1 MKDNRE
7 KLKADKEE
15 VEKLMEEVALE
26 VDKLSEV
33 LSNAKQRYKALER
46 QHRKIQQ
53 ELAGQKSLFWDWE
66 NWKWKLNKLPKMPQ

>member
-26 VDKLSEV
+26 VDKLSEA
-33 LSNAKQRYKALER
+33 LSNVKQHYKALER
-46 QHRKIQQ
+46 QLRKIQQ
-53 ELAGQKSLFWDWE
+53 ELAGQKSLF
-66 NWKWKLNKLPKMPQ
+66 

>member
-26 VDKLSEV
+26 VDKLSEALCDV
-33 LSNAKQRYKALER
+33 KKHYKALER

-53 ELAGQKSLFWDWE
+53 ELAGQKSLF
-66 NWKWKLNKLPKMPQ
+66 

>member
-1 MKDNRE
+1 MSDNRE

-33 LSNAKQRYKALER
+33 LSNTRNRYKALER

-53 ELAGQKSLFWDWE
+53 ELAGQKSLF
-66 NWKWKLNKLPKMPQ
+66 

>member
-1 MKDNRE
+1 MRDNRE

-33 LSNAKQRYKALER
+33 LSNVKQRYKALER

-53 ELAGQKSLFWDWE
+53 ELAGQKSLF
-66 NWKWKLNKLPKMPQ
+66 

>member
-1 MKDNRE
+1 MRDNRE

-33 LSNAKQRYKALER
+33 LNNVKQHYKALER

-53 ELAGQKSLFWDWE
+53 ELAGQKSLF
-66 NWKWKLNKLPKMPQ
+66 

>member
-33 LSNAKQRYKALER
+33 LSNAKKRYKALER

-53 ELAGQKSLFWDWE
+53 ELAGQKSLF
-66 NWKWKLNKLPKMPQ
+66 

>member
-1 MKDNRE
+1 MRDNRE

-26 VDKLSEV
+26 VDKLSEA
-33 LSNAKQRYKALER
+33 LSNAKQHYKALER

-53 ELAGQKSLFWDWE
+53 ELAGQKSLF
-66 NWKWKLNKLPKMPQ
+66 

>member
-1 MKDNRE
+1 MSDNRE

-33 LSNAKQRYKALER
+33 LSNTKQRYKVLER

-53 ELAGQKSLFWDWE
+53 ELAGQKSLF
-66 NWKWKLNKLPKMPQ
+66 

>member
-15 VEKLMEEVALE
+15 VEKLMAEVALE
-26 VDKLSEV
+26 VDKLSEALCDV
-33 LSNAKQRYKALER
+33 KKYYKALER

-53 ELAGQKSLFWDWE
+53 ELAGQKSLF
-66 NWKWKLNKLPKMPQ
+66 